1 MIWTVY
7 DVWSTLF
14 DKFLISNENQ
24 QRFVVS
30 FKKPV
35 FERVRAAGAQ
45 PHPPPS
51 FPWRFIFSPTLHPNN
66 STWINCR
73 IVADL
78 WYSYLTIIM
87 APSKKNPSTSPK
99 PSTSGIPPKKRDRT
113 QEMCQ
118 HKCRKLRQAALV
130 KKFYAKQEELRSLRQ
145 EHFELQIQNL
155 RL

>member
-1 MIWTVY
+1 MLWTVY
-7 DVWSTLF
+7 DVWITLF

-78 WYSYLTIIM
+78 WYSYLTIDI
-87 APSKKNPSTSPK
+87 SKLERWWFKT
-99 PSTSGIPPKKRDRT
+99 KRCFRLISI
-113 QEMCQ
+113 CFNNILINCLL
-118 HKCRKLRQAALV
+118 KRRKLR
-130 KKFYAKQEELRSLRQ
+130 RQ
-145 EHFELQIQNL
+145 LFTEKSGRQK
-155 RL
+155 

>member
-1 MIWTVY
+1 
-7 DVWSTLF
+7 
-14 DKFLISNENQ
+14 
-24 QRFVVS
+24 
-30 FKKPV
+30 
-35 FERVRAAGAQ
+35 
-45 PHPPPS
+45 
-51 FPWRFIFSPTLHPNN
+51 
-66 STWINCR
+66 
-73 IVADL
+73 
-78 WYSYLTIIM
+78 M